1 MQTYSSTYNFR
12 PPILVSNWLIFYFKN
27 FILHQKKK
35 NENDKNLDFMM
46 KNKQTNKQT
55 NKQKQKTKKK
65 VKKKDENIKQ
75 HFFITDEHTLK

>member
-1 MQTYSSTYNFR
+1 
-12 PPILVSNWLIFYFKN
+12 
-27 FILHQKKK
+27 
-35 NENDKNLDFMM
+35 MM

-55 NKQKQKTKKK
+55 KKQKQKTKKK